1 MTDSRRHARSS
12 AAGLAGKVSVSVVSA
27 VVLIALMA
35 VFVCYRPWTGLVD
48 DAGGAAAGAYD
59 VSTERIEQYCPGRM
73 ALMDSDSYGDSEFQA
88 SSGNTRRRPDTPRS
102 DPSTCPR

>member
-27 VVLIALMA
+27 VVLIALMT
-35 VFVCYRPWTGLVD
+35 VFVCYRPWMGLVD

-59 VSTERIEQYCPGRM
+59 VSTERIEQYCPGPRR
-73 ALMDSDSYGDSEFQA
+73 AIS
-88 SSGNTRRRPDTPRS
+88 RRRPDTPRS